1 MRIRL
6 RSVCL
11 TLTSETPQGVLFVFI
26 LRQNTK
32 GDIMNE
38 QIVEQLNGGH
48 FENKYLYYSKKSKPT
63 LLSPRTQQTLNYLL
77 LGYEKKPNPQIA
89 KEHLQEVNETSN
101 IRQMRYF
108 GAWCLDQWD
117 YAAKH
122 LQKTGY
128 SKEAINDLK
137 DDFISAL
144 HEDFTSGVAYEYAD
158 DWYQAFP
165 DGGHFN
171 PMRYQHLYCDEKHI
185 AHLVSE
191 YIQCNFVHPAIA
203 SLMSYPKPDPFNHT
217 LLKHG
222 GSITLNYPSESNVR
236 DILASMTNEL
246 DMYVAENIGEDES
259 IRRDKRVFVTDS
271 IEYTDGRST
280 CAVLYDSFDTVE
292 KNYLA
297 SSMRAAIM
305 EHIPL
310 DYWQKYSINVAVE
323 AGKVTQG
330 EMDMARLYLQN
341 EESAILNVQKMS
353 DGATLNDS
361 LLLSKEKENSNQ
373 FH

>member
-1 MRIRL
+1 
-6 RSVCL
+6 
-11 TLTSETPQGVLFVFI
+11 
-26 LRQNTK
+26 
-32 GDIMNE
+32 MNE
-38 QIVEQLNGGH
+38 QIIEQLNGGH
-48 FENKYLYYSKKSKPT
+48 FENKYLHYSKKSKPT
-63 LLSPRTQQTLNYLL
+63 LLSPRMQQTLNYLI
-77 LGYEKKPNPQIA
+77 LGYEKMPKPKES
-89 KEHLQEVNETSN
+89 KEHLQDVMDVSKM
-101 IRQMRYF
+101 RQMRYF

-128 SKEAINDLK
+128 SKEGVNEFK
-137 DDFISAL
+137 DEFISAL

-171 PMRYQHLYCDEKHI
+171 PVRYQHLYDDEKLI

-191 YIQCNFVHPAIA
+191 FIQCNLAHPAIA
-203 SLMSYPKPDPFNHT
+203 SLMSYPKPEPFNHT

-222 GSITLNYPSESNVR
+222 GSITLNYPSDSNVR
-236 DILASMTNEL
+236 DVLASITNEL

-259 IRRDKRVFVTDS
+259 VKQGKRVFVTDS
-271 IEYTDGRST
+271 IEYADGRST
-280 CAVLYDSFDTVE
+280 CAVLYDQFDTVE

-310 DYWQKYSINVAVE
+310 DYWQKYSINVALE

-330 EMDMARLYLQN
+330 EMDMARMYLQD
-341 EESAILNVQKMS
+341 EQSAVFNIQKQS
-353 DGATLNDS
+353 VETTLNNQ
-361 LLLSKEKENSNQ
+361 LLSTPQKDVSNQ